1 MHAEEGDSGDMK
13 NILELP
19 LDKKYKALLKDLRFD
34 YIDMK
39 EGVKIKHHY
48 ASNFNPNYTP
58 NQNKMIR
65 LAQ

>member
-1 MHAEEGDSGDMK
+1 MK
-13 NILELP
+13 NILEMP
-19 LDKKYKALLKDLRFD
+19 LDKKYRLLLKDLRFD

-39 EGVKIKHHY
+39 EGSKIKHHY
-48 ASNFNPNYTP
+48 ANSFNPNYTP

>member
-1 MHAEEGDSGDMK
+1 MK

-19 LDKKYKALLKDLRFD
+19 MDKQYRILLKDLRFD

-39 EGVKIKHHY
+39 DGNRIKHHY
-48 ASNFNPNYTP
+48 SSNFSQNYTP

>member
-1 MHAEEGDSGDMK
+1 MK

-19 LDKKYKALLKDLRFD
+19 LDKKYRILLKDLRFD

-39 EGVKIKHHY
+39 EGNKIKHHY
-48 ASNFNPNYTP
+48 SGSFQMNYTP
-58 NQNKMIR
+58 NQTKMIR

>member
-1 MHAEEGDSGDMK
+1 MKDDSQLEGEMK

-19 LDKKYKALLKDLRFD
+19 MDKQYRILLKDLRFD

-39 EGVKIKHHY
+39 DGNKIKHHY
-48 ASNFNPNYTP
+48 SSSFSQNYTP
-58 NQNKMIR
+58 NQTKMIR

>member
-1 MHAEEGDSGDMK
+1 MK

-19 LDKKYKALLKDLRFD
+19 LDKKYRLLMKDLRFD

-39 EGVKIKHHY
+39 EGARIKHHY
-48 ASNFNPNYTP
+48 SGNFNQNYVP

>member
-1 MHAEEGDSGDMK
+1 MK

-19 LDKKYKALLKDLRFD
+19 LDKKYRTLLKDLRFD

-39 EGVKIKHHY
+39 DGAKIKHHY
-48 ASNFNPNYTP
+48 SSNFTANYVP

>member
-1 MHAEEGDSGDMK
+1 MK

-19 LDKKYKALLKDLRFD
+19 LDKKYRQLLKDLRFD

-39 EGVKIKHHY
+39 DGAKIKHHY
-48 ASNFNPNYTP
+48 SGNFVANYTP
-58 NQNKMIR
+58 NQVKMIR